1 LEYTHG
7 NLYLYSEYLDSK
19 LMKEVF
25 RVNMLPV
32 TSSPEESLR
41 KFVANFIVNNPKSHI
56 VVFEDYNLL
65 AKDE

>member
-1 LEYTHG
+1 
-7 NLYLYSEYLDSK
+7 
-19 LMKEVF
+19 MKEVF